1 MVDLSQT
8 SEALTAEI
16 QFIHDGLTLLHA
28 DFAEELGELLEAAQE
43 VYVRDEIAKGLT
55 AVATPGWDYREGCD
69 VRADAEEDDGE
80 DEYHYWFDDDED
92 Y

>member
-43 VYVRDEIAKGLT
+43 VYVRDEIAKGLSE
-55 AVATPGWDYREGCD
+55 VATPGWDYRDGCD
-69 VRADAEEDDGE
+69 ARPDAEEDDDE